1 MKRFFTAGAA
11 VIGAGVAAAGAYK
24 GYTDAKAAGQEFS
37 QKHVTK
43 GVQDVLIGG
52 AVLGLGAA
60 EMALKSVSTV
70 SEIVAPPAEEKI
82 AAPEPAPA
90 SATEPAPA
98 SSPTSD
104 FGKTVATAAA
114 NGAAKVAGR
123 HAAAAVLDGTDNAAD
138 SVDVAENLSDVADV
152 ADAVDGDTLS
162 SVGEFLAGCFGG

>member
-1 MKRFFTAGAA
+1 MKRLFKAGAA
-11 VIGAGVAAAGAYK
+11 VIGAGVTAAGAYK
-24 GYTDAKAAGQEFS
+24 GYNDAKAAGEEFS
-37 QKHVTK
+37 QKHVAK

-60 EMALKSVSTV
+60 VVALSSVS
-70 SEIVAPPAEEKI
+70 AAAEEKI
-82 AAPEPAPA
+82 AAPEPAPKPA
-90 SATEPAPA
+90 AEPAPA

-138 SVDVAENLSDVADV
+138 SVDVAENLSDVAD
-152 ADAVDGDTLS
+152 AVDGGSIVMDILS
-162 SVGEFLAGCFGG
+162 CVC